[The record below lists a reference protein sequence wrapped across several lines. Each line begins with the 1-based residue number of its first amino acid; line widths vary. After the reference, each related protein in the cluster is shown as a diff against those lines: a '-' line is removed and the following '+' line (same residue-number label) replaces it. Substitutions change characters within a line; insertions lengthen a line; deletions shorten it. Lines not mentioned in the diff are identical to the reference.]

1 MFFSQTVHRHEKS
14 IAVPWWSPC
23 LVAVA
28 RQLFYGEIAN
38 GSSQELHIR
47 LRIDIIANNPIDQ
60 KVVELSSSQPYSLG
74 EHSMYRSVFPPQ
86 GA

>member
-47 LRIDIIANNPIDQ
+47 LRICMAQLRFGSVGNMSRDTHLCIH
-60 KVVELSSSQPYSLG
+60 KSYSVPSPATSNR
-74 EHSMYRSVFPPQ
+74 EP
-86 GA
+86 